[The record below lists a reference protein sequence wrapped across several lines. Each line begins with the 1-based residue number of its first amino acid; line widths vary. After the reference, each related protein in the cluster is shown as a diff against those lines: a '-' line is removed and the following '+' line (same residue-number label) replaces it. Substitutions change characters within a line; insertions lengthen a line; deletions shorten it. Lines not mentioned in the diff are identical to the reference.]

1 MIRLTKALLTLGV
14 GMATATTAIAQ
25 PAGGLA
31 VTPSV
36 IVSGSNLVRRPHC
49 QQQMGT
55 GICCTNT
62 AQKYVHVRA
71 TTQHPHAQNKHER
84 PLLEAQQKEPQARVR
99 AWGSRSHY
107 SRTCNLLA
115 SVAATEAAAP
125 VVVQRAPS
133 PNFNLPPPVVFVPSR

>member
-1 MIRLTKALLTLGV
+1 MRSCGWYYEPRLRKEDTNDQVDDSVVDAGRWH
-14 GMATATTAIAQ
+14 GNCNDSNRE
-25 PAGGLA
+25 AGGLA
-31 VTPSV
+31 VI

-107 SRTCNLLA
+107 STTNLV
-115 SVAATEAAAP
+115 S
-125 VVVQRAPS
+125 
-133 PNFNLPPPVVFVPSR
+133 